1 MTQLNNQSK
10 SALHAVFGDNTSF
23 YLAKTSVAL
32 TFELRTCFLRR
43 KYRLAMVNLY
53 MFIPKALYAWHIYGT
68 FSK

>member
-32 TFELRTCFLRR
+32 TFVYIILYWFIDTILSYSILRR
-43 KYRLAMVNLY
+43 
-53 MFIPKALYAWHIYGT
+53 I
-68 FSK
+68 